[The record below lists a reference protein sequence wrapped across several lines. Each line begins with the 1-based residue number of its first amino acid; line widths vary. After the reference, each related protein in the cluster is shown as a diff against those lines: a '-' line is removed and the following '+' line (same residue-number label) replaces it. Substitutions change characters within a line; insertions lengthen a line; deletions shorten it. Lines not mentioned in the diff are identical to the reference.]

1 MKNQSAI
8 FQRHCSMTDMK
19 EGEPDTMSRIK
30 ELKKQARKV
39 LEKIDDHER

>member
-1 MKNQSAI
+1 
-8 FQRHCSMTDMK
+8 MTDMK

-39 LEKIDDHER
+39 MEKNDDHER